1 MAGLTDVVSGV
12 QNFVT
17 ALSGASRQLT
27 GSFTNISGQ
36 ITNLSSLVTIVA
48 SNSSAIAAIQA
59 AYVTT
64 IAGNSS
70 AFTLASTTGITNVVN
85 NIQLLQG
92 SSSQYGAVKVDGT
105 TITAA
110 SGVITAVSTVTL
122 VAPSPIT
129 ASTSADI
136 LLNNTSSYFD
146 GPTIAQGS
154 SGTWFVAGTVTITSA
169 TAANI
174 SAKLWDGTNIIAS
187 CADSVIGNGFCP
199 MALSGYITSPS
210 SNLRI
215 SVRDVGT
222 TTGKILFNQSG
233 NSKDST
239 ITAIRIA

>member
-36 ITNLSSLVTIVA
+36 ITNLSSLIT
-48 SNSSAIAAIQA
+48 SNASAIAAIQA

-85 NIQLLQG
+85 DIRLLQG

-110 SGVITAVSTVTL
+110 AGVITAVTAPSTV
-122 VAPSPIT
+122 VASSPIT

-146 GPTIAQGS
+146 GPTVAQGS
-154 SGTWFVAGTVTITSA
+154 SGTWYVAGTVTITSA

-199 MALSGYITSPS
+199 MALSGYIVDPS